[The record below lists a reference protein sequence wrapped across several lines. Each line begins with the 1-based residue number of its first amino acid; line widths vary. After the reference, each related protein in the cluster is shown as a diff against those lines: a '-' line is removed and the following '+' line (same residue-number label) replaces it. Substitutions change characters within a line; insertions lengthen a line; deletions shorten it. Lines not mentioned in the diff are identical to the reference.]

1 MNIQNSFILPKE
13 ITANTNNKR
22 KTHSLTGRRERKKHK
37 ETRNH
42 SVLLFKLFYKCALS
56 HNIVHVTPYNLG
68 DLTFKC
74 EHCHSLHFE
83 CEKTTRGHF
92 SLCCGNGKISLPESR
107 LPNEI
112 FDLFVGEND
121 ESKHFR
127 EHIRQ
132 YNSAMSFVSFG
143 SHITLPS
150 GYGPYCFKI
159 HGDIYHR
166 ISSLYPSSG
175 QNPSYGQLYILD
187 FAEANKVR
195 LNKSQNILLKS
206 YILDKLHNVL
216 SNINPY
222 AKSYKQMHEL
232 TVHGGSS
239 TTINMIMRFYHEPR
253 EDIRRYNDPTVSE
266 IAAVFESSDGA
277 PPSHRQI
284 SVYPKKGDIQ
294 RIDYDSMHCDPM
306 TYVLIWPYGEPGWYI
321 NMQYNGKRKTA
332 KRCNIS
338 MREYVCFRMAIKGIH
353 KSMIHLYIYL

>member
-1 MNIQNSFILPKE
+1 
-13 ITANTNNKR
+13 
-22 KTHSLTGRRERKKHK
+22 
-37 ETRNH
+37 
-42 SVLLFKLFYKCALS
+42 
-56 HNIVHVTPYNLG
+56 
-68 DLTFKC
+68 
-74 EHCHSLHFE
+74 
-83 CEKTTRGHF
+83 
-92 SLCCGNGKISLPESR
+92 

-127 EHIRQ
+127 EHVRQ

-232 TVHGGSS
+232 TVHGRSS

-253 EDIRRYNDPTVSE
+253 EDIRRYNDPAVSE

-277 PPSHRQI
+277 PPSHRHV

-294 RIDYDSMHCDPM
+294 RIEKA
-306 TYVLIWPYGEPGWYI
+306 L
-321 NMQYNGKRKTA
+321 
-332 KRCNIS
+332 
-338 MREYVCFRMAIKGIH
+338 
-353 KSMIHLYIYL
+353 